1 MVFRNADPELAWER
15 LSWGDDAFWGSPPE
29 PQGRVS
35 QEGCAQGS
43 GSFHTHGSIP
53 PRLTCLKMK
62 VTGELRFWV
71 SVLLIKAEVTSVSRM
86 GGGPSCK
93 PLCVSFR
100 TACFSGSGAS
110 GAPATN
116 LPIPGM
122 EARPTT
128 EGSAG
133 QGQYYYLGVP
143 IGALTI
149 LHTVFQALIL
159 CLSHPWAS
167 CPSIKPQ

>member
-86 GGGPSCK
+86 GGAPAAN
-93 PLCVSFR
+93 PCVSHSELPASLVLGPAGRQPPTCPFLEWR
-100 TACFSGSGAS
+100 PGPPRKDLLDKANIIILGS
-110 GAPATN
+110 
-116 LPIPGM
+116 
-122 EARPTT
+122 
-128 EGSAG
+128 
-133 QGQYYYLGVP
+133 Q
-143 IGALTI
+143 
-149 LHTVFQALIL
+149 
-159 CLSHPWAS
+159 
-167 CPSIKPQ
+167 